1 MSMNRSKIQEVFVY
15 DPGAPLLFNS
25 GTFLVLFLCFYGIF
39 ILTRRQ
45 KVFRTTYTVL
55 FSIFFYYKSSGIFFW
70 ILIFSTLTGYLIG
83 QQLYF
88 SRKPLH
94 RKLLLI
100 AGLVLNL
107 GILSWFKYTRFLL
120 EIWESLSGLS
130 IHKPDIF
137 LPVGISF
144 FTFQTLSYLIDLY
157 RRKIEPAKNVMDFA
171 FFVCFFPQLVA
182 GPIVRAGHFI
192 PQIYQKLQISLA
204 GLGRAWWLILSGL
217 IKKAVISDYISI
229 NFVDRVFSSPE
240 LYTGLENLV
249 AVYGYA
255 IQIYCDF
262 SGYSDIAIGLALLMG
277 FNLPDNFRS
286 PYKAV
291 SMTDFWRRWHIS
303 LSTWLRDYLYIPLG
317 GNRKGKGRT
326 YINLMITMLLGG
338 LWHGASWKFVIWG
351 GLHGAVL
358 AFEKLLNTFF
368 RVKPGRFN
376 RIAGWFIT
384 FHLVCL
390 GWVFFRASD
399 YHTGMAVLHK
409 IGELSGYSMAK
420 NIFLSQLPVFG
431 LILLGLLT
439 HFTPGT
445 WKTTL
450 QHSFIRLPM
459 PMQAVFAALVIWI
472 VLQTA
477 TSQVQPYIYFQF

>member
-1 MSMNRSKIQEVFVY
+1 MNWSKIKEVFVY
-15 DPGAPLLFNS
+15 DPQAPLLFNS
-25 GTFLVLFLCFYGIF
+25 GTFLVLFLFFYGIY

-45 KVFRTTYTVL
+45 KTFRIVYTVL
-55 FSIFFYYKSSGIFFW
+55 FSLFFYYKSSGLYFW
-70 ILIFSTLTGYLIG
+70 ILVFSTVTGYLIG
-83 QQLYF
+83 QGLYLY
-88 SRKPLH
+88 KNPLK
-94 RKLLLI
+94 RRLLLI
-100 AGLVLNL
+100 LGLMLNL
-107 GILSWFKYTRFLL
+107 GILSWFKYTNFFLRTWSDL
-120 EIWESLSGLS
+120 TGGDTIRL
-130 IHKPDIF
+130 DIF

-157 RRKIEPAKNVMDFA
+157 RKKIEPAKNLMDFA

-192 PQIYQKLQISLA
+192 PQIYHKLQLSMA
-204 GLGRAWWLILSGL
+204 GIGRAWWLILSGL

-229 NFVDRVFSSPE
+229 NFVDRVFSNPE
-240 LYTGLENLV
+240 LYTGFENLV

-277 FNLPDNFRS
+277 FKLPDNFRS
-286 PYKAV
+286 PYKAL

-317 GNRKGKGRT
+317 GNRKGKSRT
-326 YINLMITMLLGG
+326 YLNLMITMLLGG
-338 LWHGASWKFVIWG
+338 LWHGAAWKFVIWG

-358 AFEKLLNTFF
+358 AIEKLLKF
-368 RVKPGRFN
+368 VKIKSTVFT

-390 GWVFFRASD
+390 GWIFFRASD
-399 YHTGMAVLHK
+399 HHTGLSILNK
-409 IGELSGYSMAK
+409 ITGFSGYSIARD
-420 NIFLSQLPVFG
+420 IVLAQIPVFG
-431 LILLGLLT
+431 LILLGFLT
-439 HFTPGT
+439 HFTPGS
-445 WKTTL
+445 WKSGL
-450 QHSFIRLPM
+450 QHRFVRLPLAV
-459 PMQAVFAALVIWI
+459 QAVSVALVIWI
-472 VLQTA
+472 ILQTA